1 MQYNFFLRCKTC
13 SEILRIRV
21 QAGYYNWIP
30 FTYECP
36 ECKVVCKGEIS
47 IPSQVSPSEKKNNG
61 IISNLKN
68 CIHLEDEKVRID
80 ESKWIV
86 NLSSELYTEKI
97 KEDPGWIAIVET
109 SFMKYAARNIDTRPI
124 ERSVQEIL
132 NSIYSNSEDYTAYWN
147 LYEKSS
153 PYLFRKKKENGLKVK
168 HKSKNE
174 NQKIGFIQDFLYS
187 EIRQTNYYKSTR
199 NEIISKLRII
209 RKQHFQEFLKLSKII
224 SNNFIKL
231 SGKLFTVTSNFL
243 NYYNYILPVVLNE
256 INQTYVIEEHKDELG
271 IAQTDFEFL
280 KSPFSE
286 NYEDLKDFLWI
297 QILINNIYY
306 RKDIKCFNEN
316 FQLEFNQQSKNI
328 SKNLEIFN
336 SQIKNVGNRV
346 KILNYDPTLKLMNR
360 VFDNELRNSIDHRDY
375 RYDYNKQLITY
386 FNKGV
391 EKEIYLIELGER
403 LFQGFILANILW
415 DTLMYIAEEGK
426 ILND

>member
-1 MQYNFFLRCKTC
+1 MQCNFFLRCKTC

-47 IPSQVSPSEKKNNG
+47 IPSQVSPSEKKNNE

-68 CIHLEDEKVRID
+68 CVHLEDEEVRID

-86 NLSSELYTEKI
+86 NLSSELFTEKI
-97 KEDPGWIAIVET
+97 KEDNGIFAIFET
-109 SFMKYAARNIDTRPI
+109 AFMRYAERNIDTRPI
-124 ERSVQEIL
+124 EKSVQEIL
-132 NSIYSNSEDYTAYWN
+132 TRIYSNSEDYTAYWN

-153 PYLFRKKKENGLKVK
+153 PYLYRKKKENGISVK

-187 EIRQTNYYKSTR
+187 EIRQSNYYKNCR
-199 NEIISKLRII
+199 DEIISKLKNI
-209 RKQHFQEFLKLSKII
+209 RKEHFQEFLKLSKIV

-256 INQTYVIEEHKDELG
+256 INQTYVIEEQKYELG

-297 QILINNIYY
+297 LILINNIYY
-306 RKDIKCFNEN
+306 RKDIKSFNEK
-316 FQLEFNQQSKNI
+316 FQLEFIQQSNTV
-328 SKNLEIFN
+328 SKNLANFN

-346 KILNYDPTLKLMNR
+346 KILNYDPTSEIMNR

-375 RYDYNKQLITY
+375 KYDYNKQLITY
-386 FNKGV
+386 FNKAE
-391 EKEIYLIELGER
+391 EKEIYLIEFGEK
-403 LFQGFILANILW
+403 LFQGFLLSNILW

-426 ILND
+426 ILIN

>member
-1 MQYNFFLRCKTC
+1 MQCNFFLRCKTC
-13 SEILRIRV
+13 SEVLRIRV

-47 IPSQVSPSEKKNNG
+47 IPSQVSPSEKKNNE

-68 CIHLEDEKVRID
+68 CVHLEDEEVRID

-86 NLSSELYTEKI
+86 NLSSELFTEKI
-97 KEDPGWIAIVET
+97 KEDPGWLGILET
-109 SFMKYAARNIDTRPI
+109 TFMKYAARNIDTRPI
-124 ERSVQEIL
+124 EKSVKEIL
-132 NSIYSNSEDYTAYWN
+132 TTIYLNSEDYTAYWD

-153 PYLFRKKKENGLKVK
+153 PYLYRKKKENGLRVK
-168 HKSKNE
+168 YKSKNE

-187 EIRQTNYYKSTR
+187 EIRQSNYYKNCR
-199 NEIISKLRII
+199 DEIISKLRII
-209 RKQHFQEFLKLSKII
+209 RKQYFQEFLKLSKIV

-256 INQTYVIEEHKDELG
+256 INQTYVIEEQKDELG

-297 QILINNIYY
+297 LILINNIYY
-306 RKDIKCFNEN
+306 RKGIKSFNEK
-316 FQLEFNQQSKNI
+316 FQLEFVQQSNTI
-328 SKNLEIFN
+328 SNNLAIFN

-346 KILNYDPTLKLMNR
+346 KILNYDPTPEIMNR

-375 RYDYNKQLITY
+375 KYDYNKQIITY
-386 FNKGV
+386 FNKGE
-391 EKEIYLIELGER
+391 EKEIYLIEFGER
-403 LFQGFILANILW
+403 LFQGFLLANILW

-426 ILND
+426 ILNN

>member
-68 CIHLEDEKVRID
+68 CIHLEGEKVRID

>member
-1 MQYNFFLRCKTC
+1 MQCNFFLRCKTC
-13 SEILRIRV
+13 SEVLRIRV

-47 IPSQVSPSEKKNNG
+47 IPSQVSPSEKKNNE

-68 CIHLEDEKVRID
+68 CVHLEDEEVRID

-86 NLSSELYTEKI
+86 NLSSELFTEKI
-97 KEDPGWIAIVET
+97 KEDPGWLGILET
-109 SFMKYAARNIDTRPI
+109 TFMKYAARNIDTRPI
-124 ERSVQEIL
+124 EKSVKEIL
-132 NSIYSNSEDYTAYWN
+132 TTIYLNSEDYTAYWD

-153 PYLFRKKKENGLKVK
+153 PYLYRKKKENGLRVK
-168 HKSKNE
+168 YKSKNE

-187 EIRQTNYYKSTR
+187 EIRQSNYYKNCR
-199 NEIISKLRII
+199 DEIISKLRII
-209 RKQHFQEFLKLSKII
+209 RKQYFQEFLKLSKIV

-256 INQTYVIEEHKDELG
+256 INQTYVIEEQKDELG

-297 QILINNIYY
+297 LILINNIYY
-306 RKDIKCFNEN
+306 RKDIKSFNEK
-316 FQLEFNQQSKNI
+316 FQLEFVQQSNTI
-328 SKNLEIFN
+328 SNNLAIFN

-346 KILNYDPTLKLMNR
+346 KILNYDPTPEIMNR

-375 RYDYNKQLITY
+375 KYDYNKQIITY
-386 FNKGV
+386 FNKGE
-391 EKEIYLIELGER
+391 EKEIYLIEFGER
-403 LFQGFILANILW
+403 LFQGFLLANILW

-426 ILND
+426 ILNN

>member
-306 RKDIKCFNEN
+306 RKDIKCFSEN

>member
-1 MQYNFFLRCKTC
+1 MQCNFYLRCKTC

-47 IPSQVSPSEKKNNG
+47 IPSQVSPSEKKNNE
-61 IISNLKN
+61 IIGNLKN
-68 CIHLEDEKVRID
+68 CVHLEDEEVRID

-97 KEDPGWIAIVET
+97 KEDPGIFAFFET
-109 SFMKYAARNIDTRPI
+109 AFMKYAARIIDTRPI
-124 ERSVQEIL
+124 EKSVKEIL
-132 NSIYSNSEDYTAYWN
+132 TRIYSNSEDYTAYWN

-153 PYLFRKKKENGLKVK
+153 PYLYRKKKENGLKVK

-187 EIRQTNYYKSTR
+187 EIRQSNYYKSSR
-199 NEIISKLRII
+199 DEIISRLRII
-209 RKQHFQEFLKLSKII
+209 RKQHFQEFLKLSKIV

-297 QILINNIYY
+297 LILINNIYY
-306 RKDIKCFNEN
+306 RKDIKRFNDK
-316 FQLEFNQQSKNI
+316 FQLEFIQQSNTI
-328 SKNLEIFN
+328 SNNLATFN

-346 KILNYDPTLKLMNR
+346 KILNYDPTSEIMNR

-375 RYDYNKQLITY
+375 KYDYNKQIITY
-386 FNKGV
+386 FNKGE
-391 EKEIYLIELGER
+391 EKELYLIEFGER
-403 LFQGFILANILW
+403 LFQGFLLSNILW

-426 ILND
+426 ILNN

>member
-1 MQYNFFLRCKTC
+1 MQCNFYLRCKTC

-47 IPSQVSPSEKKNNG
+47 IPSQVSPSEKKNNE
-61 IISNLKN
+61 IIGNLKN
-68 CIHLEDEKVRID
+68 CVHLEDEEVRID

-97 KEDPGWIAIVET
+97 KEDPGIFAFFET
-109 SFMKYAARNIDTRPI
+109 ALMKYAARNIDTRPI
-124 ERSVQEIL
+124 EKSVKEIL
-132 NSIYSNSEDYTAYWN
+132 TRIYSNSEDYTAYWN

-153 PYLFRKKKENGLKVK
+153 PYLYRKKKENGLRVK

-174 NQKIGFIQDFLYS
+174 NQKIGFIQDYLYS
-187 EIRQTNYYKSTR
+187 EIRQSNYYKSSR
-199 NEIISKLRII
+199 DEIISKLKII
-209 RKQHFQEFLKLSKII
+209 RKQHFQEFLKLSKIV

-256 INQTYVIEEHKDELG
+256 INQTYVIEEHKYELG

-297 QILINNIYY
+297 LILINNIYY
-306 RKDIKCFNEN
+306 RKDIKRFNDK
-316 FQLEFNQQSKNI
+316 FQLEFIHQSNTI
-328 SKNLEIFN
+328 SNNLATFN

-346 KILNYDPTLKLMNR
+346 KILNYDPTSEIMNR

-375 RYDYNKQLITY
+375 KYDYNKQIITY
-386 FNKGV
+386 FNKAE
-391 EKEIYLIELGER
+391 EKEIYLIEFGER
-403 LFQGFILANILW
+403 LFQGFLLSNILW

-426 ILND
+426 ILIN

>member
-68 CIHLEDEKVRID
+68 CIHLEDKKVRID

-109 SFMKYAARNIDTRPI
+109 SFMKYAARDIDTRPI

-168 HKSKNE
+168 QKSKNE

-306 RKDIKCFNEN
+306 RKDIKCFNEK

-403 LFQGFILANILW
+403 LFQGFLLANILW

>member
-256 INQTYVIEEHKDELG
+256 INQTYVIEEHKDVLG

>member
-1 MQYNFFLRCKTC
+1 MQCNFYLRCKTC

-47 IPSQVSPSEKKNNG
+47 IPSQVSPSEKKNNE
-61 IISNLKN
+61 IIGNLKN
-68 CIHLEDEKVRID
+68 CVHLEDEEVRID
-80 ESKWIV
+80 GSKWIV
-86 NLSSELYTEKI
+86 NLSSELFTEKI
-97 KEDPGWIAIVET
+97 KEDNGILAIFET
-109 SFMKYAARNIDTRPI
+109 ALMKYAARNIDTRPI
-124 ERSVQEIL
+124 EKSVKDIL
-132 NSIYSNSEDYTAYWN
+132 TRIYSNSEDYTAYWN

-153 PYLFRKKKENGLKVK
+153 PYLYRKKKENGLNVK

-174 NQKIGFIQDFLYS
+174 NQRIGFIQDFLYS
-187 EIRQTNYYKSTR
+187 EIRQSNYYKSSSD
-199 NEIISKLRII
+199 EIISKLRII
-209 RKQHFQEFLKLSKII
+209 RKQHFQEFLKLSKIV

-297 QILINNIYY
+297 LILINNIYY
-306 RKDIKCFNEN
+306 RKDIKRFNDK
-316 FQLEFNQQSKNI
+316 FQLEFIQQSNTI
-328 SKNLEIFN
+328 SNNLATFN

-346 KILNYDPTLKLMNR
+346 KILNYDPTSEIMNR

-375 RYDYNKQLITY
+375 KYDYNKQIITY
-386 FNKGV
+386 FNKGE
-391 EKEIYLIELGER
+391 EKELYLIEFGER
-403 LFQGFILANILW
+403 LFQGFLLSNILW

-426 ILND
+426 ILNN

>member
-68 CIHLEDEKVRID
+68 CIHLEDKKVRID

-109 SFMKYAARNIDTRPI
+109 SFMKYAARDIDTRPI

-306 RKDIKCFNEN
+306 RKDIKCFNEK

-403 LFQGFILANILW
+403 LFQGFLLANILW